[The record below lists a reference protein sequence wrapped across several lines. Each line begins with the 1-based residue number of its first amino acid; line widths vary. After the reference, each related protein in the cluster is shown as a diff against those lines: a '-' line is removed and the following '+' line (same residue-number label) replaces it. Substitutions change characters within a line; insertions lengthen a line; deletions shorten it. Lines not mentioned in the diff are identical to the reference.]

1 MLTGIIVT
9 FIMINGDITP
19 AKVFT
24 TMMICVVFEVTAQS
38 LPKAISQLLAVINS
52 LERITG
58 FLQAPEISTDNY
70 RREKIDEGT
79 VSVCIKEGNFY
90 LQSNEQI
97 KDNNKQ
103 VQPLNFNP

>member
-1 MLTGIIVT
+1 
-9 FIMINGDITP
+9 
-19 AKVFT
+19 
-24 TMMICVVFEVTAQS
+24 
-38 LPKAISQLLAVINS
+38 VINS

-90 LQSNEQI
+90 L
-97 KDNNKQ
+97 
-103 VQPLNFNP
+103 